1 MRRKRVRT
9 DFQADAEVA
18 HLEQLDRLERRV
30 ADLEDTVSAVL
41 DRSRLDD
48 LAEQLDE
55 LAMTSTTHDDLLGVR
70 MHAARLAA
78 EVSRTVTELR
88 SDHLRLG
95 AALDDH
101 LSGRRDEAAAG

>member
-1 MRRKRVRT
+1 MRAA
-9 DFQADAEVA
+9 FQADAELA
-18 HLEQLDRLERRV
+18 HLDQLDRLERRV

-41 DRSRLDD
+41 SRSRLDD

-78 EVSRTVTELR
+78 EVARSVVELR
-88 SDHLRLG
+88 AELRDHL
-95 AALDDH
+95 H
-101 LSGRRDEAAAG
+101 GRDAAAG